1 MCERSKS
8 AGLRAD
14 IESRRQRAA
23 RRSFVEMRVA
33 AAPEIGG
40 WRHAPH
46 RRGFGQLPHARAL
59 RIELVPGARHE
70 EAEVLVLHQIEL
82 GIELDDVV
90 VGIAMKDEQVVADR
104 VP

>member
-1 MCERSKS
+1 M
-8 AGLRAD
+8 
-14 IESRRQRAA
+14 
-23 RRSFVEMRVA
+23 
-33 AAPEIGG
+33 
-40 WRHAPH
+40 
-46 RRGFGQLPHARAL
+46 
-59 RIELVPGARHE
+59 PGARLE